1 MHYPREPHLSA
12 RTRILRY
19 VRGTLDYGLQL
30 FSSST
35 IDLVAYSDADWTGCP
50 TTHSEVEYHGV
61 ANAVVETCW
70 LKKFPMAHEST
81 RSSLYERRL
90 RRKLTIKKMDDD
102 LMSIWEALRGYTR
115 DLDLFGK
122 KQDKIETLER
132 SSFKNMLTESADD
145 FEENKL
151 EYEDENEVEIKM
163 MGTGIDKESL
173 EHNLYEN
180 DITSIICHKF
190 SLTSNPPIKP
200 KDSDP
205 KQHYGFKPGLLGQSG
220 SLGVD
225 FSNLEVIENN
235 FLKGLSLPM
244 EKN

>member
-1 MHYPREPHLSA
+1 MECQVESLMRSEVL
-12 RTRILRY
+12 
-19 VRGTLDYGLQL
+19 LDY
-30 FSSST
+30 
-35 IDLVAYSDADWTGCP
+35 
-50 TTHSEVEYHGV
+50 EVGF
-61 ANAVVETCW
+61 T
-70 LKKFPMAHEST
+70 FP
-81 RSSLYERRL
+81 ERPYQEEFEGR
-90 RRKLTIKKMDDD
+90 
-102 LMSIWEALRGYTR
+102 
-115 DLDLFGK
+115 
-122 KQDKIETLER
+122 
-132 SSFKNMLTESADD
+132 MLN